1 MKNYKAMKSA
11 KSWSVKKAKVVDQA
25 AVSEVRADD
34 GKNVVR
40 EAQAEQSHNE
50 LQLVKKQFDSNSGK
64 ALDDSVRSYDLSS
77 LANDI
82 SRLKADISRLQDE
95 QADMEQLEKDL
106 KAL

>member
-11 KSWSVKKAKVVDQA
+11 KSWSVKKAKVVDSP
-25 AVSEVRADD
+25 AVSEVKDDD
-34 GKNVVR
+34 GKVVR
-40 EAQAEQSHNE
+40 AAQAEESHDE
-50 LQLVKKQFDSNSGK
+50 LQLVKKQYDSNNGK
-64 ALDDSVRSYDLSS
+64 ALDDSVQSIDLGS

-82 SRLKADISRLQDE
+82 SRVKADISRLQDE

>member
-25 AVSEVRADD
+25 AVSEVTDDD
-34 GKNVVR
+34 GNVVR
-40 EAQAEQSHNE
+40 AAEAEQSHNE
-50 LQLVKKQFDSNSGK
+50 LQLVKKRYDSNSGK
-64 ALDDSVRSYDLSS
+64 ALDDSVQSYDLNH
-77 LANDI
+77 LASDI
-82 SRLKADISRLQDE
+82 SRVKAQISDLQDE

>member
-11 KSWSVKKAKVVDQA
+11 KSWSVKKAKVVDRA
-25 AVSEVRADD
+25 AVSEVKDDD
-34 GKNVVR
+34 GNVVR
-40 EAQAEQSHNE
+40 AAEAEESHDE
-50 LQLVKKQFDSNSGK
+50 LQLVQKRYDSNSGK
-64 ALDDSVRSYDLSS
+64 ALDDSVQSFDLGS

-82 SRLKADISRLQDE
+82 SRIKADIKSLQDE